1 MNDTSGQTPPANE
14 RRGRS
19 SKAVAADQARAVRR
33 YLSAIE
39 STRPGRGTKRT
50 TDAIGNRITKV
61 DEMLISAD
69 PLTRVHLTQERIEL
83 HAEQVRLGNGN
94 QPPLAQ
100 LERDFV
106 RVIRSYSDRN
116 GISFAA
122 WRQVGV
128 DTKVLDRAGI
138 HKAEKKPPPAAVRA
152 AAEAAADEPRDAPV
166 ESAVGSTAAVDQ
178 PVEDTGTPQPP
189 AAASPEV
196 DEREPTRA
204 AAAKPRP
211 VDEPPE
217 NGTSS
222 DAVVGGPDSPTP
234 EVSLEELASL
244 LTSVGSGAAPAAADE
259 ASQPALGDEVAP
271 PVDRASP
278 SSRSPQPAAEE

>member
-1 MNDTSGQTPPANE
+1 MNDTIGPPPPASE

-19 SKAVAADQARAVRR
+19 PKAVAADQARLVRR

-39 STRPGRGTKRT
+39 STRRGRGIKRT
-50 TDAIGNRITKV
+50 TDAIGNRITKL
-61 DEMLISAD
+61 DELLVSAD

-83 HAEQVRLGNGN
+83 HAEQVRLNNGS

-100 LERDFV
+100 LERDFI
-106 RVIRSYSDRN
+106 RVVRSYSDRN
-116 GISFAA
+116 GITFAA

-152 AAEAAADEPRDAPV
+152 AAEAAADQSGGSPKATV
-166 ESAVGSTAAVDQ
+166 ESTTTVDEAE
-178 PVEDTGTPQPP
+178 VEDKGVPQPQP
-189 AAASPEV
+189 ATTPKLDEGERGRAGKGHPAEVSAKNGTGPEAAAPTSP
-196 DEREPTRA
+196 
-204 AAAKPRP
+204 P
-211 VDEPPE
+211 V
-217 NGTSS
+217 
-222 DAVVGGPDSPTP
+222 P

-259 ASQPALGDEVAP
+259 MSQPALGDEVALP
-271 PVDRASP
+271 LGSDRQP